1 MLHDCIRVLSIT
13 WAREQWPVQG
23 EEKHMSMFPFQHM
36 SLACSHWLI
45 TQELDP
51 VLRQPQKN
59 HCVSSMAK
67 LSVKTEYHS
76 NHTRK
81 KKRMFTCK
89 ENPSNKSGTKQ
100 WCGKGTDSKRC
111 RENACMDDAWEKV
124 ICRSRAM
131 LCISSTDYVKKSCF
145 NRSNSGWE
153 KSELAKWISCG
164 NNRVEIKIGNLSS
177 NMTT

>member
-1 MLHDCIRVLSIT
+1 MILPHEDGSNDQCK
-13 WAREQWPVQG
+13 
-23 EEKHMSMFPFQHM
+23 EKRNICP
-36 SLACSHWLI
+36 CSHSNIRHLPVHTGWYHKNLI
-45 TQELDP
+45 LYWDNRKRTTVSLPWQNYQ
-51 VLRQPQKN
+51 LRWSIIVITP
-59 HCVSSMAK
+59 
-67 LSVKTEYHS
+67 E
-76 NHTRK
+76 K

-111 RENACMDDAWEKV
+111 RENACMDDTWEKV

>member
-1 MLHDCIRVLSIT
+1 M
-13 WAREQWPVQG
+13 QG

-81 KKRMFTCK
+81 KKEC
-89 ENPSNKSGTKQ
+89 
-100 WCGKGTDSKRC
+100 
-111 RENACMDDAWEKV
+111 
-124 ICRSRAM
+124 
-131 LCISSTDYVKKSCF
+131 LLVKKTLVI
-145 NRSNSGWE
+145 NREQNNGVAREQIPSGVE
-153 KSELAKWISCG
+153 KMLAWMMLERK
-164 NNRVEIKIGNLSS
+164 
-177 NMTT
+177 